1 MEEYIILYLFVVCK
15 RVVCTRMGHEP
26 KQPNGALRL
35 VEALARTAPLHRLDL
50 DALCLKHPA
59 EVVDLVLREG
69 DPGDLSIHHIA
80 HRLDQQRLL
89 ALIEKYFATL
99 EYHSHW
105 LPTFKPETRLA
116 LYTSFS
122 ALWRDHRGC
131 LSADLV
137 ALLPRTQ
144 REQEGRRHLA
154 LSALATHPEKRLPYA
169 AFLPWDEAYHLLEPF
184 LHDPSQNTR
193 VLVLQTLTQAV
204 QYERHRLPDLL
215 TLVCT
220 HLNEPDPVRGQ
231 IVNALAELP
240 QSIWRLEHLEE
251 LESITRC
258 IIDAFDTSS
267 FTVGALLFLLL
278 RVLAC
283 APEWSAAH
291 MALVTQKY
299 GLVLY
304 ADRRKYLTE
313 QVVRQIGPAL
323 RPVLISWAEQGDEQK
338 LQPLIA
344 LFGKRVRVFEVLLD
358 ALEVALKHHPSAHFG
373 NTILATF
380 RKHSPERMAHVIPQ
394 LLQKGEGKILYPEI
408 LTYMFRYRQDLLT
421 PLFAGQLQ
429 TVRIPSPNGKSQARQ
444 KGRRK
449 RRFRV
454 SGYPGWTAHQQALV
468 VQKLLEIINNESSD
482 PPSIIS
488 AITRLAALPAVPST
502 HLIALANDPRP
513 VVRDTALMQL
523 AKLDNGEGIAALQ
536 DALRDWRAVRALYA
550 LRPWFVTAPTQQ
562 ALAVLRSIPL
572 TKVTLAK
579 EVVRVLGE
587 LPGEEAYQELLAW
600 ERQEL
605 HRNVRIV
612 LLRALWSHL
621 EREETW
627 QILERE
633 AQSPDMTIALSTARL
648 SLSPALAKVSH
659 TRKRFRRWRKQPATL
674 HQIFR
679 FSEWNTMTLAHLS
692 GEQLVVQA
700 QQRLMHLY
708 ALLLQRPEM
717 EVRAA
722 VLRDCMR
729 LAAADEGQALLAQLL
744 AALDSE
750 HEDLCT
756 AAASAIFG
764 TCIASDAP
772 LIGQAIQRLLSNRAA
787 LQTVLHAIRPEL
799 PNQSQLLP
807 VVRAV
812 SAALA
817 IDPLTI
823 KLRLGLVMTFLP
835 WEEVASLLREGA
847 ASGILHADALAHACH
862 TLSAV
867 LGRYGRPG
875 RSDGAELVQLEEAL
889 AAHPDEYLRRIA
901 LAALLTQA
909 ELPPGWSEE
918 RRARLQVYRADPSP
932 LVAAAAQFTVLPSAE
947 V

>member
-1 MEEYIILYLFVVCK
+1 MTAKHLLHELETLPHAARIRRMVELGRAAAHDSDITSTLTTLEQGNFYERFLALHSCFGSYDGAHVLRALTDPSRIMRGTAISLTVLACDEEQLRQALRLVPRDGRLPLLWKLYHHGYHALIDEFLEHLAVTNDPHLRKLLPCGSPALV
-15 RVVCTRMGHEP
+15 RRFIGYFQYRMGLADWRRLARRHPAIAVELLHEKAASTAQLDVQLVAFANSVLP
-26 KQPNGALRL
+26 ILAKKQPNGALRL

-69 DPGDLSIHHIA
+69 DPGDLPFHHIA

-89 ALIEKYFATL
+89 ALIKKYFATL

-231 IVNALAELP
+231 IVNTLAELP

-344 LFGKRVRVFEVLLD
+344 LFGKRVSVFEVLLD

-394 LLQKGEGKILYPEI
+394 LLQKGEDKILYPEI

-429 TVRIPSPNGKSQARQ
+429 TARIPSPNGKSQARQ

-449 RRFRV
+449 
-454 SGYPGWTAHQQALV
+454 
-468 VQKLLEIINNESSD
+468 
-482 PPSIIS
+482 
-488 AITRLAALPAVPST
+488 ST
-502 HLIALANDPRP
+502 
-513 VVRDTALMQL
+513 
-523 AKLDNGEGIAALQ
+523 
-536 DALRDWRAVRALYA
+536 Y
-550 LRPWFVTAPTQQ
+550 
-562 ALAVLRSIPL
+562 
-572 TKVTLAK
+572 
-579 EVVRVLGE
+579 
-587 LPGEEAYQELLAW
+587 
-600 ERQEL
+600 
-605 HRNVRIV
+605 
-612 LLRALWSHL
+612 
-621 EREETW
+621 
-627 QILERE
+627 
-633 AQSPDMTIALSTARL
+633 
-648 SLSPALAKVSH
+648 
-659 TRKRFRRWRKQPATL
+659 
-674 HQIFR
+674 
-679 FSEWNTMTLAHLS
+679 
-692 GEQLVVQA
+692 
-700 QQRLMHLY
+700 
-708 ALLLQRPEM
+708 
-717 EVRAA
+717 
-722 VLRDCMR
+722 
-729 LAAADEGQALLAQLL
+729 
-744 AALDSE
+744 
-750 HEDLCT
+750 
-756 AAASAIFG
+756 
-764 TCIASDAP
+764 
-772 LIGQAIQRLLSNRAA
+772 SN
-787 LQTVLHAIRPEL
+787 
-799 PNQSQLLP
+799 
-807 VVRAV
+807 
-812 SAALA
+812 
-817 IDPLTI
+817 
-823 KLRLGLVMTFLP
+823 K
-835 WEEVASLLREGA
+835 
-847 ASGILHADALAHACH
+847 
-862 TLSAV
+862 
-867 LGRYGRPG
+867 
-875 RSDGAELVQLEEAL
+875 
-889 AAHPDEYLRRIA
+889 
-901 LAALLTQA
+901 
-909 ELPPGWSEE
+909 
-918 RRARLQVYRADPSP
+918 
-932 LVAAAAQFTVLPSAE
+932 
-947 V
+947 